1 MRADARPMPAAAPV
15 VAAEGPTLRA
25 PRQDGA
31 YAWYVVVVMC
41 LGFTFS
47 YMDRSI
53 LPLLIGPLERSLHLT
68 DTTVALLQGAAF
80 AIFYALFGL
89 PLARAA
95 DRTNR
100 RNLILVGV
108 VAWSLATAACGLAQS
123 VTQLLVA
130 RICVAIGEAVLAPAA
145 VSVIADYFTP
155 RWRTRA
161 LSLYSMGVFFGGG
174 LSLGLGGSLLRA
186 LGPHATLA
194 TPFGALESWRIVFI
208 TLGAAG
214 IILVPLLLAVREPPR
229 LADDGAGAGAPAT
242 LAELAA
248 VFARK
253 RGALFTVIVGFA
265 TIALGAQT
273 VQVWAPTLFVRVH
286 GWSIAGA
293 GQRLGAFT
301 LVLGPLGALSGAF
314 LAERLERA
322 GRAEGKVLV
331 GLISA
336 SACIVAS
343 LLATAG
349 SEQLAF
355 LGVVGMQYV
364 VAFNFG
370 LVQAALAELLPN
382 RMRAV
387 GSACYVAA
395 SNLLAATLGPLLV
408 GLLND
413 HLFRDPHMIATSIR
427 CVAPVA
433 FLAAALIMLWGR
445 RPYRDE
451 ISSRT

>member
-1 MRADARPMPAAAPV
+1 MRAALDPGPRGALVAEPRPAKPSAPGRD
-15 VAAEGPTLRA
+15 GP
-25 PRQDGA
+25 

-89 PLARAA
+89 PLARVA
-95 DRTNR
+95 DRSHR

-108 VAWSLATAACGLAQS
+108 VAWSLATVACGLAQS
-123 VTQLLVA
+123 VVQLLAA
-130 RICVAIGEAVLAPAA
+130 RVCVAIGEAVLAPAA

-174 LSLGLGGSLLRA
+174 LSLSLGGALLRA
-186 LGPHATLA
+186 LGPQAQIA
-194 TPFGALESWRIVFI
+194 TPFGLLESWRIVFI

-214 IILVPLLLAVREPPR
+214 AILVPLLLAVREPPR
-229 LADDGAGAGAPAT
+229 VADGGESAGEPAS
-242 LAELAA
+242 LAELGRT
-248 VFARK
+248 FARK
-253 RGALFTVIVGFA
+253 RGALFTTIIGFA

-293 GQRLGAFT
+293 GQRMGAFT
-301 LVLGPLGALSGAF
+301 IVLGPLGALTGAF

-322 GRAEGKVLV
+322 GRSDGKIVV
-331 GLISA
+331 GLVSA
-336 SACIVAS
+336 SLCVAAS

-349 SEQLAF
+349 AEQVAF
-355 LGVVGMQYV
+355 AGVVAMQYV

-413 HLFRDPHMIATSIR
+413 HLFRDPAMIATSIR

-445 RPYRDE
+445 RSYRDQ
-451 ISSRT
+451 ISLNP